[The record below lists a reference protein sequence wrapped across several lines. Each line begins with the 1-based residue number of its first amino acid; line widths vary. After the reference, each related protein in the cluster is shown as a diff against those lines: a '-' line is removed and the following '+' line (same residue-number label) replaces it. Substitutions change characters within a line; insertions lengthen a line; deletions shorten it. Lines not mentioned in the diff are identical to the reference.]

1 MVKKYH
7 MTWYLHITTKKTNSP
22 TPGCSRQATIIKN
35 HIVKMIYLKKLSKLC
50 LQRVHLDRLCLSESS
65 EVVQRPRDGVLIHTF
80 PLCGVCVVSLT
91 HNIGIPLKDV
101 LTSGNVLQNWNTLQC
116 NIMGL
121 YSDTEALKDWN

>member
-1 MVKKYH
+1 MIPVYNNKQNRFSF
-7 MTWYLHITTKKTNSP
+7 TRLFWTSN
-22 TPGCSRQATIIKN
+22 N
-35 HIVKMIYLKKLSKLC
+35 HQYPYSENDLPEKLSKLC
-50 LQRVHLDRLCLSESS
+50 LQRVYLDRLCLSESS

-101 LTSGNVLQNWNTLQC
+101 LTSSNVLQNWNTLQC

-121 YSDTEALKDWN
+121 YSDTEALKD

>member
-1 MVKKYH
+1 
-7 MTWYLHITTKKTNSP
+7 
-22 TPGCSRQATIIKN
+22 
-35 HIVKMIYLKKLSKLC
+35 MIYLKKLSKLC
-50 LQRVHLDRLCLSESS
+50 LQRVYLDRLCLSESS

-101 LTSGNVLQNWNTLQC
+101 LTSSNVLQNWNTLQC

-121 YSDTEALKDWN
+121 YSDTEALKD